1 MDLAARLH
9 ALINGIGKPTEAEQ
23 VRRLREAVGRRLA
36 GMVDVDEESTA
47 SAIAG
52 GVSDPPVAGYLAE
65 LLARL
70 LAAEGYFA
78 LPREDPD
85 STTAELWA
93 LRDTLKIQERILA
106 DFNRPT
112 AMVVDF
118 ARSEARRVGK
128 ECVST
133 CRSRWSPYH

>member
-85 STTAELWA
+85 
-93 LRDTLKIQERILA
+93 
-106 DFNRPT
+106 
-112 AMVVDF
+112 
-118 ARSEARRVGK
+118 RSEEHTSELQSLIAISYAV
-128 ECVST
+128 
-133 CRSRWSPYH
+133 